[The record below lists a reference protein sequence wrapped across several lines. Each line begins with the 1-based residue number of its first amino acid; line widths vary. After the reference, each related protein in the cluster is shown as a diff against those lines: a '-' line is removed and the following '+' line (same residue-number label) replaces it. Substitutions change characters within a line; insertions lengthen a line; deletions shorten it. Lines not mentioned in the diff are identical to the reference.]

1 MYLKLTSQRL
11 VQVLRMLCTVLALSE
26 WVLKM
31 SHIETENDHN
41 MSEFKANCELEMAA
55 LAKKFASEHSVMFS
69 HHSRALTSR
78 VYSATYKQTNNRT
91 NI

>member
-1 MYLKLTSQRL
+1 MYLKLMSQRL

-55 LAKKFASEHSVMFS
+55 LA
-69 HHSRALTSR
+69 
-78 VYSATYKQTNNRT
+78 
-91 NI
+91 